1 MCLILRDFIFNSFSC
16 GAQAA
21 GAEKV
26 EAADNMY
33 KVNQELSSD
42 SQKFR
47 LDFYFQ
53 ATSEG
58 EALLS
63 SYFLLSIVGTSF

>member
-1 MCLILRDFIFNSFSC
+1 M
-16 GAQAA
+16 
-21 GAEKV
+21 
-26 EAADNMY
+26 DNMY

-63 SYFLLSIVGTSF
+63 TCITILYSAFCAHHSVSKRFNSNFFNHSIE